1 MTTLRKLAR
10 LIADNVST
18 WIERKTAQATD
29 FAPVEMRSLA
39 LRPCGFTLTVKV
51 KRCREPLYWYQR
63 HIGETFVVVYQDVDR
78 WWVREPNEFGFLNFI
93 LKVDTEILST

>member
-10 LIADNVST
+10 SIADNVST
-18 WIERKTAQATD
+18 WIGRKTAQVTD
-29 FAPVEMRSLA
+29 LAPMEIVSSPLH
-39 LRPCGFTLTVKV
+39 PCSYTLTVRV
-51 KRCREPLYWYQR
+51 KRCREPFYWYQR

-78 WWVREPNEFGFLNFI
+78 WWVREPDEFGFLNFI